1 MTATTVSATT
11 EEALK
16 RLPSPSLS
24 PEGSG
29 VAEEEEASLLAR
41 IRVGDEEAYATLV
54 RRHAGA
60 LLAVARRFL
69 DCQADCD
76 DAVQD
81 AFVSAF
87 QSLDTFAGNARLGT
101 WLHRII
107 VNHCLM
113 KLRQRKRR
121 RTVSLDGLLPTFDE
135 TGHHT
140 RPVSSWGQQPEAR
153 LSQAET
159 CAQVRACIHRLPEP
173 FRVVLLLRDIE
184 ERDTDE
190 TAALLN
196 ISRAA
201 VKTRLHRARQA
212 LRTLLEPVFAA
223 V

>member
-1 MTATTVSATT
+1 MTATNLSPTT
-11 EEALK
+11 DQVLD
-16 RLPSPSLS
+16 RLPPSTR
-24 PEGSG
+24 EGY
-29 VAEEEEASLLAR
+29 EKEADLVAR
-41 IRVGDEEAYATLV
+41 IRAGDERACEMLV

-60 LLAVARRFL
+60 MQAVARRFL
-69 DCQADCD
+69 GCEADSD

-87 QSLDTFAGNARLGT
+87 QSLDTFAGNARLAT
-101 WLHRII
+101 WLHRIV

-121 RTVSLDGLLPTFDE
+121 RTMSLDGLLPTFDE

-140 RPVSSWGQQPEAR
+140 RPVTPWTQPPEER
-153 LSQAET
+153 LAQAET
-159 CAQVRACIHRLPEP
+159 RAQVRACIDRLPEP
-173 FRVVLLLRDIE
+173 YRVVLLLRDIE

-190 TAALLN
+190 TAEMLG

-212 LRTLLEPVFAA
+212 LRTLLEPVLAPK
-223 V
+223 

>member
-1 MTATTVSATT
+1 M
-11 EEALK
+11 
-16 RLPSPSLS
+16 
-24 PEGSG
+24 
-29 VAEEEEASLLAR
+29 
-41 IRVGDEEAYATLV
+41 
-54 RRHAGA
+54 
-60 LLAVARRFL
+60 LAVARRFL
-69 DCQADCD
+69 GCEADSD

-87 QSLDTFAGNARLGT
+87 QSLDTFAGNARLAT
-101 WLHRII
+101 WLHRIV

-140 RPVSSWGQQPEAR
+140 RPVTPWAQHPEER

-159 CAQVRACIHRLPEP
+159 RAQVRASIDRLPEP
-173 FRVVLLLRDIE
+173 YRVVLLLRDIE
-184 ERDTDE
+184 ERDTEE
-190 TAALLN
+190 TAELMG

-212 LRTLLEPVFAA
+212 LRTLLEPVFAQE
-223 V
+223 